1 VTVRAYVAVLRIELH
16 FPESA
21 SLKARRRE
29 LAPVKAHLQ
38 TRLRA
43 TVAEVGHLDVWQ
55 RATLVA
61 ALAGGSARHLDSLVD
76 GLEAWLDAR
85 FPAGA
90 VVERRVV
97 SWADLDA

>member
-1 VTVRAYVAVLRIELH
+1 
-16 FPESA
+16 
-21 SLKARRRE
+21 
-29 LAPVKAHLQ
+29 
-38 TRLRA
+38 
-43 TVAEVGHLDVWQ
+43 
-55 RATLVA
+55 VA
-61 ALAGGSARHLDSLVD
+61 ALSGDSKRHLDGLVD